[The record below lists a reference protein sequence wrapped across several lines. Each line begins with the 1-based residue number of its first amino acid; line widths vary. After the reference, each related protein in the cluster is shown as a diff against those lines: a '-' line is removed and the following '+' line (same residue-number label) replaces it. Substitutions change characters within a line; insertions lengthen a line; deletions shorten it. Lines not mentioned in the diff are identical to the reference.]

1 MSRVGASVMAME
13 MMGMGMRGRGGIVLT
28 NGRNRRYDLA
38 QLEFVQDRGLA
49 GRVEPDHQD
58 SHFLLTPQLIE
69 QFGDLKT
76 HVC

>member
-1 MSRVGASVMAME
+1 ME
-13 MMGMGMRGRGGIVLT
+13 NWDEGNGNGGEERLT
-28 NGRNRRYDLA
+28 NGRNGRYDLA
-38 QLEFVQDRGLA
+38 QLELVQDRGLA

-58 SHFLLTPQLIE
+58 SHLLLTPQLIE